1 MRRGMLRT
9 PLAILFLSAAVQA
22 ADGRA
27 PPRMVSNVYLLAQA
41 GAMLDVCSAS
51 PEAPSFP
58 AEKSRDI
65 AAVADRLTKLVASI
79 AAHYGD
85 SGLPAV
91 YSATK
96 AQIASDT
103 KLKFH
108 VLMPTPTKSRT
119 SGRSPPIGSVP
130 SSKLSTSST
139 RRSGLR
145 MNSGG
150 RFTPRPSARART

>member
-27 PPRMVSNVYLLAQA
+27 PSRMVSNVYLLAQA

-58 AEKSRDI
+58 TEKARDI

-108 VLMPTPTKSRT
+108 VKSNHGYCNERFMGEIRT
-119 SGRSPPIGSVP
+119 YVAENEALIGGHLARA
-130 SSKLSTSST
+130 K
-139 RRSGLR
+139 
-145 MNSGG
+145 MQ
-150 RFTPRPSARART
+150 PSAKK

>member
-1 MRRGMLRT
+1 MRRGMFRT
-9 PLAILFLSAAVQA
+9 PLAILFFSAAVQA

-51 PEAPSFP
+51 PEAPKFAP
-58 AEKSRDI
+58 EKSREI
-65 AAVADRLTKLVASI
+65 ASVAERLTKLVGSI

-85 SGLPAV
+85 TSLASV
-91 YSATK
+91 YAATK

-108 VLMPTPTKSRT
+108 VKSNHGYCNERFMGEIKT
-119 SGRSPPIGSVP
+119 YVAENEALIGGH
-130 SSKLSTSST
+130 L
-139 RRSGLR
+139 
-145 MNSGG
+145 
-150 RFTPRPSARART
+150 ARAKMQPPPRK

>member
-1 MRRGMLRT
+1 MRRGMFRT
-9 PLAILFLSAAVQA
+9 PLAILVFSAAVQA

-41 GAMLDVCSAS
+41 GAMLDVCAAS
-51 PEAPSFP
+51 PEAPKFP
-58 AEKSRDI
+58 AEKSREI
-65 AAVADRLTKLVASI
+65 ASAADRLTKLVGAI

-85 SGLPAV
+85 TSLASV

-108 VLMPTPTKSRT
+108 VKSNHGYCNERFMGEIKT
-119 SGRSPPIGSVP
+119 YVAENEALIGGH
-130 SSKLSTSST
+130 L
-139 RRSGLR
+139 
-145 MNSGG
+145 
-150 RFTPRPSARART
+150 ARAKMQPPPGK